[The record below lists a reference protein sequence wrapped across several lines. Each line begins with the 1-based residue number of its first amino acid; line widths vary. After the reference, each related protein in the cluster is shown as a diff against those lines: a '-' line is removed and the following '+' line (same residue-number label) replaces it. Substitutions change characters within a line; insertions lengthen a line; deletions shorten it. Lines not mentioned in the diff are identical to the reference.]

1 MLYRGAVRQTKLI
14 QYVEHRFN
22 ILNITPGTNTWQ
34 VIQMNTPLTLNSPPE
49 VGATLQR
56 LRLARGLTLEDLSR
70 IAGVSKSMLS
80 QIEREKAN
88 PTIAIT
94 WRLANALGVDIGELL
109 SSEVRVTETIRIVD
123 AHETPTLPGT
133 HAGYSLRILGP
144 MDLAGKY
151 EWYELTLAPGGE
163 MASQAHDPGTKEHLT
178 VITGTI
184 ELEVGAEKK
193 KIKHGG
199 TARYPADYDHVI
211 RNAGKTEAKAL
222 LVVVQR

>member
-1 MLYRGAVRQTKLI
+1 MKAPVT
-14 QYVEHRFN
+14 
-22 ILNITPGTNTWQ
+22 T
-34 VIQMNTPLTLNSPPE
+34 NSPPE

-94 WRLANALGVDIGELL
+94 WRLANALGVQIGELL
-109 SSEVRVTETIRIVD
+109 SSETRPVETIRVLE
-123 AHETPTLPGT
+123 AHETPTLPGN
-133 HAGYSLRILGP
+133 HAGYVLRILGP

-151 EWYELTLAPGGE
+151 EWYELTLAAGGE
-163 MASQAHDPGTKEHLT
+163 LASQAHDPGTSEHMT
-178 VITGTI
+178 VLHGTM
-184 ELEVGAEKK
+184 ELEVGADKK
-193 KIKHGG
+193 KIKMGG
-199 TARYPADYDHVI
+199 TARYPADQNHVI

-222 LVVVQR
+222 LVVVHR

>member
-1 MLYRGAVRQTKLI
+1 
-14 QYVEHRFN
+14 
-22 ILNITPGTNTWQ
+22 
-34 VIQMNTPLTLNSPPE
+34 MNTAAIHSAPPE

-94 WRLANALGVDIGELL
+94 WRLANALGVPIGELL
-109 SSEVRVTETIRIVD
+109 SSEVRSAELIRVVD
-123 AHETPTLPGT
+123 AHETPTLPGA

-144 MDLAGKY
+144 LDLAGKY
-151 EWYELTLAPGGE
+151 EWYELSLQPGGE
-163 MASQAHDPGTKEHLT
+163 LASQAHDPGTNEHLT
-178 VITGTI
+178 VITGAV
-184 ELEVGAEKK
+184 ELEVGTEKR
-193 KIKHGG
+193 KIKHGA
-199 TARYPADYDHVI
+199 TARYPADQGHII

-222 LVVVQR
+222 LVVVHR

>member
-1 MLYRGAVRQTKLI
+1 MSTTL
-14 QYVEHRFN
+14 
-22 ILNITPGTNTWQ
+22 TN
-34 VIQMNTPLTLNSPPE
+34 NAPPE

-94 WRLANALGVDIGELL
+94 WRLANALGVQIGELL
-109 SSEVRVTETIRIVD
+109 SSEVRTADLIRVVE
-123 AHETPTLPGT
+123 AHEIPTLPGA

-163 MASQAHDPGTKEHLT
+163 LVSQAHDPGTGEHLT
-178 VITGTI
+178 VITGTV
-184 ELEVGAEKK
+184 ELEVGNEKRK
-193 KIKHGG
+193 VRHGA
-199 TARYPADYDHVI
+199 TARYSADQNHVI
-211 RNAGKTEAKAL
+211 RNTGKAEAKAV
-222 LVVVQR
+222 LVVVHR

>member
-1 MLYRGAVRQTKLI
+1 MKT
-14 QYVEHRFN
+14 
-22 ILNITPGTNTWQ
+22 ITMT
-34 VIQMNTPLTLNSPPE
+34 NSPPE

-94 WRLANALGVDIGELL
+94 WRLANALGVAIGELL
-109 SSEVRVTETIRIVD
+109 SDVQKSVDTIRVLE

-133 HAGYSLRILGP
+133 HAGYVLRILGP
-144 MDLAGKY
+144 MELAGKY

-163 MASQAHDPGTKEHLT
+163 LVSQPHDPGTTEHLT
-178 VITGTI
+178 LLHGAL
-184 ELEVGAEKK
+184 ELDVGSAKK
-193 KIKHGG
+193 KVKPGA
-199 TARYPADYDHVI
+199 TARYPADVPHAI
-211 RNAGKTEAKAL
+211 RNHGKSEARAL
-222 LVVVQR
+222 LVVLHR

>member
-1 MLYRGAVRQTKLI
+1 
-14 QYVEHRFN
+14 
-22 ILNITPGTNTWQ
+22 
-34 VIQMNTPLTLNSPPE
+34 MNTSPSLLAASNAPPE

-94 WRLANALGVDIGELL
+94 WRLANALGVQIGELL
-109 SSEVRVTETIRIVD
+109 SSEVRSSDLIRVVD
-123 AHETPTLPGT
+123 AHEIPTLPGA

-163 MASQAHDPGTKEHLT
+163 LASQAHDPGTNEHVT
-178 VITGTI
+178 VLHGT
-184 ELEVGAEKK
+184 LEVDAGGERHKVRVGA
-193 KIKHGG
+193 
-199 TARYPADYDHVI
+199 TARYAADQDHVL
-211 RNAGKTEAKAL
+211 RNPGKTEAKAL
-222 LVVVQR
+222 LVVVHR